1 MKNLANVEQ
10 FYIQGIEII
19 LDLSEEVF
27 SPSKNGSFY
36 ADNIILKSNERIIDI
51 GKVWCPTISDWRITG
66 ETVCNRPYRILQ
78 KIG

>member
-19 LDLSEEVF
+19 LDLSEDVF

-36 ADNIILKSNERIIDI
+36 ADNIILKSNERII
-51 GKVWCPTISDWRITG
+51 IT
-66 ETVCNRPYRILQ
+66 CIRPPDYTFQYIP
-78 KIG
+78 